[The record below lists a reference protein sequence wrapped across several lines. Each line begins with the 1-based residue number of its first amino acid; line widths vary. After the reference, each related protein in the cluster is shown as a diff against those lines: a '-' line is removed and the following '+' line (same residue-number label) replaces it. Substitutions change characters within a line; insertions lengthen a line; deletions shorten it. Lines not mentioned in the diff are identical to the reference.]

1 MRPMSGRSQGPLR
14 NIEADLL
21 GAVQDK
27 APPRPSM
34 RSNLPVTQREHPM
47 ADGETLVST
56 TDLRSLITYC
66 NPAFIRIS
74 GFAKEELIGQPH
86 NLVRHPDMPEEAF
99 RDMWATIKAGRTWS
113 ACVKNRRKDG
123 DHYWVLANV
132 TPIVRHGQAVG
143 YMSVRTKPSTEQV
156 REAEALYARIREEK
170 QAGRRHTVL
179 EGAEVATTAWT
190 SRLKRALRP
199 GLRGRIVVATML
211 PMLVAHGLGS
221 IDFGASWAGWLLGA
235 LEVGLALGMAAW
247 LLRSVGRSIQEVTAI
262 AGRIAAGD
270 LTQTVPTDRHDEIG
284 TLLRTVNQLNVNLQA
299 IVGDVRRE
307 VDGIGAAARDVAS
320 GSGDLSQRTEQQAA
334 SLQQT
339 AASVEQLDGTV
350 KNNADT
356 ARGASTLAEEA
367 SRVAADG
374 GQAMN
379 EVTTTMQRIGAAS
392 QRIADIIGTIDS
404 IAFQTNILALNAAV
418 EAARAGEHGRGF
430 AVVAA
435 EVRALAQRSAQAARE
450 IKGLIADSGEQV
462 AAGAQTVASAERTME
477 QIVGSVDRVSKMI
490 AEIAGATAQ
499 QSEGIAEV
507 NQAVAALDTTTQQNA
522 ALVEQ
527 STAAA
532 GLLNQQ
538 AEALTESVQ
547 IFHLRSR

>member
-1 MRPMSGRSQGPLR
+1 VRT
-14 NIEADLL
+14 
-21 GAVQDK
+21 
-27 APPRPSM
+27 
-34 RSNLPVTQREHPM
+34 NLPVTQREHPM

-56 TDLRSLITYC
+56 TDLKSLITYC
-66 NPAFIRIS
+66 NPAFVRIS
-74 GFAKEELIGQPH
+74 GYTKEELIGQPH

-99 RDMWATIKAGRTWS
+99 RDMWATIQAGRTWS

-132 TPIVRHGQAVG
+132 TPIVRDGRAVG
-143 YMSVRTKPSTEQV
+143 YMSVRTKPRAEQV
-156 REAEALYARIREEK
+156 REAEALYARMREEK

-179 EGAEVATTAWT
+179 EGAEVATTAWS

-211 PMLVAHGLGS
+211 PMAAVHGLGLL
-221 IDFGASWAGWLLGA
+221 GAGGWVGWALGA
-235 LEVGLALGMAAW
+235 LEVGLALAMAAW
-247 LLRSVGRSIQEVTAI
+247 LLRSIGRPIDEVTAI
-262 AGRIAAGD
+262 AARIAAGD
-270 LTQTVPTDRHDEIG
+270 LSQTVPTDRHDEIG

-299 IVGDVRRE
+299 IVSDVRRE
-307 VDGIGAAARDVAS
+307 VDGIGSAARDVSS
-320 GSGDLSQRTEQQAA
+320 GSTDLSQRTEQQAA

-339 AASVEQLDGTV
+339 AASVEELDGTV
-350 KNNADT
+350 RNNAET
-356 ARGASTLAEEA
+356 ARGANGLADEA
-367 SRVAADG
+367 SRVAQSG

-379 EVTTTMQRIGAAS
+379 EVTATMLRIGES
-392 QRIADIIGTIDS
+392 SRRIGDIIGTIDS

-430 AVVAA
+430 AVVAS
-435 EVRALAQRSAQAARE
+435 EVRALARRSADAAKE
-450 IKGLIADSGEQV
+450 IKSLIADSGEQV
-462 AAGAQTVASAERTME
+462 AAGAQTVASAERTMQ

-499 QSEGIAEV
+499 QAEGIAEV

-538 AEALTESVQ
+538 AAALAESVR
-547 IFHLRSR
+547 IFHLRQR